1 MATLKRRKSISYA
14 KWGYFFIAPF
24 IITYAICS
32 LYPLLATF
40 FYSVFDYY
48 TPFNK
53 PAVFEFVG
61 LGNFVDMFKI
71 NPNTGI
77 PDVINF
83 SKNTFIIWIIGFIP
97 QIFFSLV
104 LASWFTDLRMRLKAT
119 GFFKV
124 VIYLP
129 NMIMAAALSMLFFII
144 FGNYGP
150 INQIIMAGGGDPIY
164 FMETP
169 VGMRS
174 IIAGMNFLMWYG
186 NTTIML
192 MAAINGIDT
201 SLYESAS
208 IDGATAQQTF
218 WKITMPLIRP
228 ILVYVLITSLI
239 GGIQMF
245 DIPNVM
251 TSSEGTPRQ
260 TSYTLVMFLDRHLGG
275 TRNYGD
281 AGALSVFLFVLGAL
295 LSLAVFWSMRD
306 KDAIADAK
314 RRKKKKGAKLL

>member
-24 IITYAICS
+24 VITYAICS
-32 LYPLLATF
+32 LYPLLSTF
-40 FYSVFDYY
+40 FYAFFKYVIIFGQE
-48 TPFNK
+48 PK
-53 PAVFEFVG
+53 LEFVG
-61 LGNFVDMFKI
+61 LGNFIKLFS
-71 NPNTGI
+71 PNSTGGI
-77 PDVINF
+77 PDMLRYTG
-83 SKNTFIIWIIGFIP
+83 NTFIIWIIGFAP

-124 VIYLP
+124 VLYLP
-129 NMIMAAALSMLFFII
+129 NVIMAAAISMLFFTI
-144 FGNYGP
+144 FDNVGP
-150 INQIIMAGGGDPIY
+150 INQIITANGG
-164 FMETP
+164 ETVRFFTFVWP
-169 VGMRS
+169 ARF
-174 IIAGMNFLMWYG
+174 IIAGINFLMWYG

-208 IDGATAQQTF
+208 IDGANAQQTF

-228 ILVYVLITSLI
+228 ILLYVLVTSLI

-245 DIPNVM
+245 DIPNVL
-251 TSSEGTPRQ
+251 TKSYGTPNF
-260 TSYTLVMFLDRHLGG
+260 TTYTLVMFLNAQLGG
-275 TRNYGD
+275 NRNYGD
-281 AGALSVFLFVLGAL
+281 AGVTSIFLFVVGGL
-295 LSLAVFWSMRD
+295 LSLAVFWTMRD

-314 RRKKKKGAKLL
+314 RRKKSKGAKLL